1 MKKWKKDRNRKCRE
15 DFMDEF
21 KDISVTVLCSS
32 AKEIRYLVSTG
43 ENFFEANALTAQL
56 LISLKNADNQD
67 EGIKNF
73 ITSIVLWF
81 TENPVP
87 RDEVS

>member
-1 MKKWKKDRNRKCRE
+1 
-15 DFMDEF
+15 
-21 KDISVTVLCSS
+21 VLCSS